1 MFHIALHE
9 PEIAPN
15 AGNIART
22 CLATGSRLHLI
33 RPLGFR
39 LDDHSLKRA
48 GMDYWH
54 EVDVVIHDSYAAFAD
69 FFKPAFEGGRVFS
82 FSTKAIQTYSQAR
95 YQDEDVLLFGPESRG
110 LSEAIRA
117 QTHPLRIP
125 MTPGTRSLNVSVS
138 VAVAVYEGWR
148 QLGFGQLRS

>member
-1 MFHIALHE
+1 MFHVALLE
-9 PEIAPN
+9 PEIAGN

-54 EVDVVIHDSYAAFAD
+54 EVDVVIHDSYVNFQE
-69 FFKPAFEGGRVFS
+69 FFWPAFEKGRVFS
-82 FSTKAIQTYSQAR
+82 FTTKATQIYSEIQ
-95 YQDEDVLLFGPESRG
+95 YQDGDVLLFGPESRG
-110 LSEAIRA
+110 LPESIRKA
-117 QTHPLRIP
+117 TQQVRIP
-125 MTPGTRSLNVSVS
+125 MQEGTRSLNVSVS
-138 VAVAVYEGWR
+138 VAVGVYEGWR
-148 QLGFGQLRS
+148 QLRFGI